1 MNGFFSDIDSVTKK
15 AIHTS
20 SQLEQYI
27 NEGYK
32 ILSLVPSC
40 SLMLKY
46 EWSLLMPENEKIKK
60 LSMNTFDICEFL
72 VEKLSNGIPKNFLS
86 LLKLMTLLAFIF
98 RVIQEPQNVGQKSN
112 GTLKF
117 IPKP

>member
-1 MNGFFSDIDSVTKK
+1 MIAKDILDELDVVSKFHYDGCCGMPQLEGGDIDSVTKK

-20 SQLEQYI
+20 SQLEKYI

-46 EWSLLMPENEKIKK
+46 GWSLLMPENEKIKK

-72 VEKLSNGIPKNFLS
+72 VEKLSNGIPKNF
-86 LLKLMTLLAFIF
+86 FQVF
-98 RVIQEPQNVGQKSN
+98 
-112 GTLKF
+112 
-117 IPKP
+117 